1 MIRRPPRSTLF
12 PYTTLFRST
21 VPAAAI
27 SFRKSR
33 RDTRPPIAG
42 GVCAIP
48 KKKESLIINKPLEMR
63 FVDRKKDSMASR
75 PRERSQERILAFYVK
90 KSNFLCLL
98 SSDLFKPRGAFQLGV
113 LYVRP
118 SLVDTCD
125 VGPL

>member
-1 MIRRPPRSTLF
+1 MLATVPSASSAFALSPWLLTGFGKNLPQSTNGVNVM
-12 PYTTLFRST
+12 T

-75 PRERSQERILAFYVK
+75 PRERSQERIRSEEHTSELQSRQY
-90 KSNFLCLL
+90 
-98 SSDLFKPRGAFQLGV
+98 
-113 LYVRP
+113 
-118 SLVDTCD
+118 LVCR
-125 VGPL
+125 L